1 MDKIVSAIQA
11 TPTTDQDAVKQLR
24 NLLLKEEALLMK
36 HIGNVDDILGGIV
49 DPSNHT
55 LAYVFFL

>member
-1 MDKIVSAIQA
+1 MDKIVGQIQA
-11 TPTTDQDAVKQLR
+11 TLPNDQDAAKQLR
-24 NLLLKEEALLMK
+24 TLLSKEEALLMK
-36 HIGNVDDILGGIV
+36 NIGAVDEILSGIV